1 MPRWIGLLGSW
12 ALLVLGVGLLAYA
25 VAAEAITITD
35 QRKLQRVE
43 MIDRVIHQNIGIR
56 VAAPKQQMS
65 AKPGG
70 VGTLQS
76 KGAKSEKKVTDPQA
90 PPFMIT
96 VSTAENKVYARRNGE
111 LVFEAVCS

>member
-43 MIDRVIHQNIGIR
+43 MIDRVIHQN
-56 VAAPKQQMS
+56 VENQLAALQQQMS
-65 AKPGG
+65 AKTVA
-70 VGTLQS
+70 VGNLQS
-76 KGAKSEKKVTDPQA
+76 EVAKSDKEVTDPQD

-96 VSTAENKVYARRNGE
+96 VSTAENK
-111 LVFEAVCS
+111 